1 MIRKRYHQ
9 KWKFYSPDAVLTSSV
24 LHCGGK
30 TYIAFGGHDR
40 RLYLMDKD
48 RNLLDSVTLDGWC
61 RCSYPIDL
69 DDDGDDEL
77 LVGAGDGN
85 FLVLKLDREKE
96 ILHPIMNYVSNGK
109 VLTCVAGDVFRNG
122 NIELIFGGEDK
133 TLKIF
138 KDIKSK
144 EPLYTF
150 YYDSWVTSCN
160 LGVFKHPEFSRPI
173 IGLVVGTKS
182 GILELIIITDKGPDI
197 LWRENLNT
205 EVNSIAIG
213 DVINDGNN
221 DIVVATNDSYIK
233 VFDSEGFRLRYIKVV
248 GGRPISFL
256 IEDIDGDGANEIIT
270 GCSDGTLRV
279 YQNDDID
286 SVDFELKWKTKVPTS
301 IKTITY
307 LADDKEGLKEVIFG
321 GYDRTIRNVA
331 DEEYGKKPRIE
342 VPPTVNLPK
351 LKIPKTEI
359 LTSEQVP
366 ENLQEFVFNILEE
379 RGEIVSLELLKR
391 ELAAIGYSQSVI
403 DQEIDDMIKNALLIS
418 EKKEIFVW
426 SLSSDA
432 IVKET
437 PLIKEELMEEKMVEK
452 QVIEV
457 KREITI
463 ELEGE
468 ITQDPEEKKLI
479 AISTETELE
488 KKIIEIITEEQLIPT
503 KDEFIQKVVAYGF
516 PEEEV
521 EKQIEVLRT
530 SNKIKYSRSAPRG
543 WSLFE
548 E

>member
-24 LHCGGK
+24 LNCAGK
-30 TYIAFGGHDR
+30 TYIAFGGHDK
-40 RLYLMDKD
+40 RLYLMDKE
-48 RNLLDSVTLDGWC
+48 RNLLDSVALDGWV

-69 DDDGDDEL
+69 DDDGDSEL

-85 FLVLKLDREKE
+85 FLVLKLDIEKI
-96 ILHPIMNYVSNGK
+96 ILQPIMNYVSSGK
-109 VLTCVAGDVFRNG
+109 VLSCVAGDLFRNG

-133 TLKIF
+133 TLRIF
-138 KDIKSK
+138 KNIKSK

-160 LGVFKHPEFSRPI
+160 IGVFKHPEFSRPI

-182 GILELIIITDKGPDI
+182 GILEMIIITDKGPDI

-233 VFDSEGFRLRYIKVV
+233 IFDSEGFRLRYIKVI

-307 LADDKEGLKEVIFG
+307 LADDKEGLKEIIFG
-321 GYDRTIRNVA
+321 GYDRTIRNIA
-331 DEEYGKKPRIE
+331 DEEFGKKPKIE
-342 VPPTVNLPK
+342 VPPTVHLPK
-351 LKIPKTEI
+351 LKIPKSEE
-359 LTSEQVP
+359 LSAEQVP
-366 ENLQEFVFNILEE
+366 ENLQEFIFTILEE
-379 RGEIVSLELLKR
+379 RGEIISLDLLKR
-391 ELAAIGYSQSVI
+391 ELASVGYSQSVI
-403 DQEIDDMIKNALLIS
+403 DQEIDDMIKNEILQS
-418 EKKEIFVW
+418 ERKELYVW

-432 IVKET
+432 ISKET
-437 PLIKEELMEEKMVEK
+437 PVKKEEILEE
-452 QVIEV
+452 QVIERPAIDV
-457 KREITI
+457 KREVEI

-468 ITQDPEEKKLI
+468 ITQDSDKKELI
-479 AISTETELE
+479 TISTETELE
-488 KKIIEIITEEQLIPT
+488 KKILEILKEEQLIIT
-503 KDEFIQKVVAYGF
+503 KDELIQKVVAFNFDAGD
-516 PEEEV
+516 V

-530 SNKIKYSRSAPRG
+530 SNKIKYSRSTPRG

-548 E
+548 D